1 MLFSTPHPLP
11 MTHLSYLPFS
21 SIIYSTLNSYAI
33 LYKTIIFDFDGTLCS
48 SLALIHYSM
57 QKTFINFG
65 YPPPDLS
72 TISNMCQ
79 KAPNLKDSFFLTNPD
94 LRKLD
99 DATLEKW
106 EKFYRNTY
114 TNAPSEYSKLYP
126 GTTKLIHAVKAL
138 DIECL
143 MISNKSTASIKN
155 TLDLFNLSDQFSEI
169 YGSDLSFPPKPA
181 PSIFTDEILPSRPD
195 HTPRDF
201 LMVGDTETDFWFAQ
215 ACHIDM
221 AWATYGYGD
230 INSVDESQIK
240 YQFKNPID
248 LIPLLQSTLGTLDEK

>member
-1 MLFSTPHPLP
+1 MLFSTLHPL
-11 MTHLSYLPFS
+11 HHDSLVLS
-21 SIIYSTLNSYAI
+21 SIFLYNLSILNTYAI

-57 QKTFINFG
+57 QKTFVNFG

-72 TISNMCQ
+72 AISNMCQ
-79 KAPNLKDSFFLTNPD
+79 KAPNLNDSFFLINPD

-106 EKFYRNTY
+106 RTFYRDTY
-114 TNAPSEYSKLYP
+114 ANAPSDYSKLYP
-126 GTTKLIHAVKAL
+126 GTAKLIHAVKAL

-143 MISNKSTASIKN
+143 MVSNKGAASIKK
-155 TLDLFNLSDQFSEI
+155 TLDLFNLSEQFSEI
-169 YGSDLSFPPKPA
+169 YGSDSSFPSKPD

-195 HTPRDF
+195 HTPGHF

-230 INSVDESQIK
+230 INSVDGSKIK
-240 YQFKNPID
+240 YQFKNPVD
-248 LIPLLQSTLGTLDEK
+248 LIPILQSTLDEK

>member
-1 MLFSTPHPLP
+1 M
-11 MTHLSYLPFS
+11 
-21 SIIYSTLNSYAI
+21 
-33 LYKTIIFDFDGTLCS
+33 YKTIIFDFDGTLCS

-65 YPPPDLS
+65 HPPPDLS

-79 KAPNLKDSFFLTNPD
+79 QAPNLNDSFFLINPD

-99 DATLEKW
+99 DVTLEKW
-106 EKFYRNTY
+106 QSFYHKTY
-114 TNAPSEYSKLYP
+114 INAPPEYSKLYP
-126 GTTKLIHAVKAL
+126 GSAKLIHTIKAL
-138 DIECL
+138 HIECL
-143 MISNKSTASIKN
+143 VISNKSTASIKK
-155 TLDLFNLSDQFSEI
+155 TLDLFNLSDQFSQI
-169 YGSDLSFPPKPA
+169 YGSDLSFPSKPD

-195 HTPRDF
+195 HTPCDF

-230 INSVDESQIK
+230 FNSVDESQIK
-240 YQFKNPID
+240 YQIKNPID
-248 LIPLLQSTLGTLDEK
+248 LILILKKLSTPDEK